1 MLSRFKRSEIN
12 EYMKTI
18 RELRN
23 EDLIVKDVHSSHKS
37 NVYRCEKKPEK
48 KFKLVLVLCS
58 LGPLHKARL
67 PGLIS
72 SWVHISNFNSVSEM
86 KKGCEEFLAQ
96 ISRTKPWRNTKI

>member
-18 RELRN
+18 RELQD

-37 NVYRCEKKPEK
+37 NFYN
-48 KFKLVLVLCS
+48 F
-58 LGPLHKARL
+58 LGPLHMARL

-72 SWVHISNFNSVSEM
+72 SWVHISNFSPVSEM
-86 KKGCEEFLAQ
+86 IKGLEEFLAQ
-96 ISRTKPWRNTKI
+96 ISRTKPWGNRKI